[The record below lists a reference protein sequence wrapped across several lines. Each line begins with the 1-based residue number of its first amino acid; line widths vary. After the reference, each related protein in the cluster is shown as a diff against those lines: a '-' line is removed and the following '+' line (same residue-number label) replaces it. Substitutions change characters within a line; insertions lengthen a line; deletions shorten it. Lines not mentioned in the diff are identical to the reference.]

1 MGYISIL
8 AISNLNIEFN
18 FYKNIILGGVTTH
31 DKGLPLQNNFDSGYP
46 KVLPL

>member
-8 AISNLNIEFN
+8 AISNLNIE
-18 FYKNIILGGVTTH
+18 GGVTTH